1 MVNSHDRVT
10 HYVATLNDLSAKKAL
25 QKKIIHLGFTDSLT
39 GLKNCSAL
47 LISLQRTIDENREQQ
62 SYAAVLVVDID
73 GLKSQNLRLGH
84 LAGDVL
90 LQQSARRINQALV
103 SNVAVTRLFADR
115 FVLVLEELGGTLGDP
130 ASNKQRLATCDLR
143 AKLLFR
149 KIRYQHLLG
158 TNILKHRSLPGWHA
172 RDYLHRCLDRPR

>member
-143 AKLLFR
+143 LACKTTFQ
-149 KIRYQHLLG
+149 KNSISTPPRY
-158 TNILKHRSLPGWHA
+158 KHP
-172 RDYLHRCLDRPR
+172 